1 MPTAKQLEI
10 AQQKNAW
17 DFGNDILY
25 QLCRDNFLHISDDE
39 ILTKVLFIGRIYAAA
54 VERRKNKLDEIND
67 FFYLSTVVPAFKK
80 SKIDKELDA
89 LRSMKVREIESIKS
103 ALQVHY
109 YLTNMLK
116 QITLLNKRSFSSKYL
131 HFHLPEL
138 FYIYDSR
145 AVNALRKFSSRI
157 PEDLKNILKF
167 ENIDLEYAKFYCKC
181 FDLKRHIKSEVN
193 ITLTNRELDKLLIN
207 EANSLN
213 KKKRK
218 YKD

>member
-1 MPTAKQLEI
+1 M
-10 AQQKNAW
+10 
-17 DFGNDILY
+17 
-25 QLCRDNFLHISDDE
+25 
-39 ILTKVLFIGRIYAAA
+39 TKVLFIGRIYAAA